1 MTTPPGSYVPP
12 WQTLPESRRQRLSEW
27 WDDLVAVQSLIEFR
41 LGLRHQDRL
50 MTFSP
55 YNVFLVN
62 AWNTDRPWI
71 PPGRLDLAGEYM
83 VGGLRGVAGSA
94 QRDLLAAIS
103 VPTSDATPEERELAL
118 DIRAMLGTVGRL

>member
-1 MTTPPGSYVPP
+1 
-12 WQTLPESRRQRLSEW
+12 
-27 WDDLVAVQSLIEFR
+27 
-41 LGLRHQDRL
+41 

-83 VGGLRGVAGSA
+83 EARLRGVAGSA